1 MAINTYTK
9 GQAVKLS
16 NNFNST
22 EFDCK
27 GSGCCG
33 STLID
38 DKLVEYLQ
46 KIREHFDKPIT
57 ITSGY
62 RCGTHNSRVG
72 GASGSRHTKG
82 QAADIIISG
91 VTPAEVAKYAESIGV
106 LGIGL
111 YSSFVHIDTRDYKSF
126 WYSDKQYPRTT
137 FGGSTADAAD
147 TSSTGSTDSD
157 SAAIELTVSLPL
169 LAQGS
174 KGKYVKILQALLGI
188 TADGIFGA
196 NTKVYVVQAQK
207 KNNLTADGVV
217 GVDTWKAL
225 FK

>member
-16 NNFNST
+16 NNFSST

-27 GSGCCG
+27 GSGCCR

-46 KIREHFDKPIT
+46 KIREHFGKPIT

-72 GASGSRHTKG
+72 GATGSRHTKG
-82 QAADIIISG
+82 QAADIIVSG
-91 VTPAEVAKYAESIGV
+91 VIPAEVAKYAESIGV

-137 FGGSTADAAD
+137 FGGSTI
-147 TSSTGSTDSD
+147 TEETTKEET
-157 SAAIELTVSLPL
+157 AIDNEAIIVSLPL
-169 LAQGS
+169 LAQG
-174 KGKYVKILQALLGI
+174 KTGKYVKVLQSLLGI

-196 NTKVYVVQAQK
+196 NTKAYVVSFQK
-207 KNNLTADGVV
+207 KKGLSADGVV
-217 GVDTWKAL
+217 GALTWKAL
-225 FK
+225 FND